1 MVTLEINE
9 ERKMKVTPLVE
20 MSPKRKK
27 RNGFHATPMEIGGF
41 SLTPTPIVKSE
52 SHKRNKVKS
61 DVNIKRGG
69 IGLVDI
75 SLKGSVG
82 RAEVLPDKSGL
93 PSCSREQQQYYEQ
106 NWENILDPKMIEH
119 LRGSE
124 DVLHGGRSL
133 NMLFDASPSD
143 RLYRESLDW
152 DLLSKKPRK
161 HSIKL
166 EKQIDKSMGCNICDV
181 THVPIPITSDRD
193 YEDMSADLYRVST
206 PYTNKDS
213 EIDIMDRPKKLD
225 TIRYNKIHHETLE
238 SQYKKVTRGLMVPMR
253 SFKSG
258 LDRTR
263 IREYYRLKGKK
274 LKV

>member
-1 MVTLEINE
+1 
-9 ERKMKVTPLVE
+9 MKVTPLVE
-20 MSPKRKK
+20 VSPKRKK
-27 RNGFHATPMEIGGF
+27 RNGFRATPMKIGGF

-52 SHKRNKVKS
+52 SHKRSEVKS

-82 RAEVLPDKSGL
+82 KAEVLPDKSGL
-93 PSCSREQQQYYEQ
+93 PQCSTEQQQYYEQ
-106 NWENILDPKMIEH
+106 NRERIVDPMMMNH
-119 LRGSE
+119 LRGSK

-133 NMLFDASPSD
+133 NMLFNASPSD

-166 EKQIDKSMGCNICDV
+166 EKQIDKSIGCNICDV
-181 THVPIPITSDRD
+181 THVPIPMTSGQD
-193 YEDMSADLYRVST
+193 YDDMSADLYRVST
-206 PYTNKDS
+206 SFTNKDS

-225 TIRYNKIHHETLE
+225 TISHNEIHHETLE
-238 SQYKKVTRGLMVPMR
+238 SQYKKATKGLMVPMR

-263 IREYYRLKGKK
+263 IREYYRLKGKR
-274 LKV
+274 LEV